1 MELLTKLGVQ
11 WDIQKDMWPQR
22 YQESRTR
29 PIPYNEMDIV
39 TVRMYGW
46 IYLCT
51 YGLIYTEL
59 DCYTLIPSYYYSDA
73 WCSITRTIL

>member
-1 MELLTKLGVQ
+1 MGHSK
-11 WDIQKDMWPQR
+11 R
-22 YQESRTR
+22 YVAPKISR
-29 PIPYNEMDIV
+29 IKNSSYSYNEMDIV